1 VDLPRTDP
9 DPAAIVRVPHLQPL
23 TTSTS
28 VHAALAHLRNSGE
41 TAAIVYRSAVP
52 VGVVTAGALAQAAGS
67 GRADAPVATA
77 MDYVTVP
84 VNRDADAH
92 ATIRTFTDAAWDWL
106 HARRR

>member
-1 VDLPRTDP
+1 
-9 DPAAIVRVPHLQPL
+9 
-23 TTSTS
+23 
-28 VHAALAHLRNSGE
+28 
-41 TAAIVYRSAVP
+41 
-52 VGVVTAGALAQAAGS
+52 
-67 GRADAPVATA
+67 